1 MVSYLTV
8 LGVIPREPKFLLL
21 KLSYL
26 KLIPNLSFA
35 KNQSYFTM
43 LQRLYVH
50 NFRCLEN
57 FELSLKDM
65 SSALMIGKNG
75 VGKSTIAHAL
85 QLLQSI
91 GRGVNRVGNLVQPKD
106 FVPER
111 FTVPIRFEIEVLLKN
126 KLYQYVLVLELPE
139 GFKELRVFEE
149 KLIVSGETIFS
160 RSAAQV
166 NLTARSRDTQFLVAW
181 HLIALPVIQEQ
192 SETDPLRIFRTWLA
206 HMIILAPIPSL
217 ITGNSNG
224 ETLEPKR
231 DGSNFGEWFSGL
243 LSRYPAAYKEID
255 KYLQSVMPDISDI
268 QNELI
273 GKDFKSMIVR
283 FEKNNANLTIEFK
296 DLSDGE
302 KCFFLC
308 AVVLAA
314 NKYYGPLFCFWDEPD
329 NYLSLSEV
337 GHFIVSLRRSFK
349 NDSQL
354 LATSHN
360 EEAIRK
366 FSSENIF
373 LLDRK
378 SHLEPTLIRLLS
390 EVPINGDLI
399 DNLIL
404 GDAEL

>member
-1 MVSYLTV
+1 
-8 LGVIPREPKFLLL
+8 
-21 KLSYL
+21 
-26 KLIPNLSFA
+26 
-35 KNQSYFTM
+35 M

-50 NFRCLEN
+50 NFKCLEN
-57 FELSLKDM
+57 FEFSLREM
-65 SSALMIGKNG
+65 SSALLIGKNG
-75 VGKSTIAHAL
+75 VGKSTLASSL
-85 QLLQSI
+85 ELFQSI
-91 GRGVNRVGNLVQPKD
+91 GRGANRVGKLVQPKD
-106 FVPER
+106 FSPGR
-111 FTVPIRFEIEVLLKN
+111 SNIPMRFEIEVLLGDR
-126 KLYQYVLVLELPE
+126 LYKYILALELPE

-149 KLIVSGETIFS
+149 QFMVSGELIYS
-160 RSAAQV
+160 RREAQV
-166 NLTARSRDTQFLVAW
+166 TLASRDREAKFLVDW

-192 SETDPLRIFRTWLA
+192 SDTDPIRIFRTWLA
-206 HMIILAPIPSL
+206 RMIILSPIPSL
-217 ITGNSNG
+217 ITGDSSD

-231 DGSNFGEWFSGL
+231 DGSNFGSWFSGL

-255 KYLQSVMPDISDI
+255 KYLQNVMPDISDI

-273 GKDFKSMIVR
+273 GKDFKSMIAR
-283 FEKNNANLTIEFK
+283 FEKNNTTLSIEFK

-337 GHFIVSLRRSFK
+337 GHFVFSLRRSFR
-349 NDSQL
+349 SGGQF

-360 EEAIRK
+360 GEAIRK
-366 FSSENIF
+366 FSRENTF

-390 EVPINGDLI
+390 ETSLSGDII